1 MHKILIMPALLGALL
16 LAACSGDQPEESEA
30 VRPVKAYQVP
40 DVEQRLTRSY
50 PGRARAHHEVDLAF
64 RVGGELIE
72 LPNDLIGQQFK
83 QGELIANLD
92 PRDYE
97 VKVED
102 MEGQL
107 QNAQAAARRAQS
119 DYQRE
124 RNIYKAEPGA
134 TSETAVEN
142 KLAARDAAT
151 ADVRSI
157 SAALEAARDELAYT
171 YLKAPFSGMITA
183 KYTDNFQNVRAK
195 ENVVRLLDN
204 SKIEMVVNIPE
215 NVISGLPKVKDITVT
230 FDAFPDKPVPA
241 EIFEVGTEASLTTR
255 TYPVTLIMNQPE
267 GFTILAGMAGRA
279 RGLLKE
285 GAETDAG
292 GVQVPVGAVF
302 TPETED
308 SNYVWVID
316 EQTGVVRQ
324 QGVVTGELVRA
335 GIQVLDGL
343 KPGDWIAI
351 AGLHT
356 LREGQQVSIM
366 AAAGDGTPSR

>member
-1 MHKILIMPALLGALL
+1 MNSMHKILLLPVLL
-16 LAACSGDQPEESEA
+16 CVLQLAGCSGDQPEETAA
-30 VRPVKAYQVP
+30 VRPVKAYQVTA
-40 DVEQRLTRSY
+40 DSKQLTRSF
-50 PGRARAHHEVDLAF
+50 PGRATAHNEVDLAF
-64 RVGGELIE
+64 RVDGELNL

-83 QGELIANLD
+83 QGELIASLD

-119 DYQRE
+119 NYQRE
-124 RNIYKAEPGA
+124 KNIYNEDPGA
-134 TSETAVEN
+134 TSKTSVEN
-142 KLAARDAAT
+142 KLAARDAAR

-157 SAALEAARDELAYT
+157 TASLEAARDELGYT
-171 YLKAPFSGMITA
+171 YLKAPFDGTITA
-183 KYTDNFQNVRAK
+183 KYIDNFQNVRAK

-215 NVISGLPKVKDITVT
+215 NVISGLPNVKDITVT
-230 FDAFPDKPVPA
+230 FDAFPEQPVPA

-255 TYPVTLIMNQPE
+255 TYPVTLIMKQPE
-267 GFTILAGMAGRA
+267 EFTILAGMAGRA

-285 GAETDAG
+285 IVETDAG

-316 EQTGVVRQ
+316 EQTGVVRRQ
-324 QGVVTGELVRA
+324 EVVTGELVRA

-343 KPGDWIAI
+343 KPGDWVAT
-351 AGLHT
+351 AGVHT

-366 AAAGDGTPSR
+366 AAAGE

>member
-1 MHKILIMPALLGALL
+1 MNSMQNILIMPALLGVLL
-16 LAACSGDQPEESEA
+16 LAGCSGDQPEEAAA
-30 VRPVKAYQVP
+30 VRPVKAYQVS
-40 DVEQRLTRSY
+40 DADQFLTRSF
-50 PGRARAHHEVDLAF
+50 PGRAKAHNEVDLAF
-64 RVGGELIE
+64 RVDGELIL

-83 QGELIANLD
+83 QGELIASLD

-107 QNAQAAARRAQS
+107 ENARASARRAQS

-124 RNIYKAEPGA
+124 LNIFKEEAGA
-134 TSETAVEN
+134 TSKTSVEN
-142 KLAARDAAT
+142 KLAARDAAN

-157 SAALEAARDELAYT
+157 TASLEAARDELGYT
-171 YLKAPFSGMITA
+171 HLKAPFDGTITA
-183 KYTDNFQNVRAK
+183 KYTDNFQSVRAK

-215 NVISGLPKVKDITVT
+215 NVISGLPNVKDIAVT
-230 FDAFPDKPVPA
+230 FDAFPDQPVPA
-241 EIFEVGTEASLTTR
+241 EIFEIGTEASQTTR
-255 TYPVTLIMNQPE
+255 TYPVTLIMNQQE
-267 GFTILAGMAGRA
+267 DFTILAGMAGRA
-279 RGLLKE
+279 RGLLRE
-285 GAETDAG
+285 SAETAAG
-292 GVQVPVGAVF
+292 GVHVPVGAVF

-324 QGVVTGELVRA
+324 QEVVTGELVRA
-335 GIQVLDGL
+335 GIQVLEGL
-343 KPGDWIAI
+343 KPGDWVAT
-351 AGLHT
+351 AGVHT

-366 AAAGDGTPSR
+366 TTAGE